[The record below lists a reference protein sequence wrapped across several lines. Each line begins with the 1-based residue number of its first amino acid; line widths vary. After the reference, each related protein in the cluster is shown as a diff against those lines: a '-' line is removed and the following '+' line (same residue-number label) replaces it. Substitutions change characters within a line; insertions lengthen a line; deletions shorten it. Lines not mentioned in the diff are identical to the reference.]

1 MTPFATV
8 GHMRESRARWGR
20 IAAGVA
26 ALTVMATV
34 AGCSAADGGA
44 PTTRTETVTVSAG
57 AGPASGSSGVTAD
70 SGTSDSS
77 GAPIT
82 VVDPNAVTTGSG
94 SGAGTTSSEAAV
106 SGTGQQPPAT
116 GSSAA
121 QGTGDPS
128 GTSTSPTTSAST
140 VPVVDTP
147 ESRAAT
153 RMVAA
158 QCPTVLSPRDIT
170 GGLGKS
176 LPAQTIRVEDVANPD
191 NKMTARTK
199 CYYGTG
205 DIGASRPLVVA
216 VASFPDADAAAQQR
230 DVTLASEKAAG
241 AKVSNSDIGV
251 GDGEIKIMVRDG
263 GLAVTQVGAAT
274 VSIAID
280 HGVIAPS
287 ALRSALTLLTR
298 AVISHVR

>member
-44 PTTRTETVTVSAG
+44 STTRTETVTVSAG
-57 AGPASGSSGVTAD
+57 GGSPAGSPGVTP
-70 SGTSDSS
+70 GTGVSDSS

-82 VVDPNAVTTGSG
+82 VVDPNAVTTGAG
-94 SGAGTTSSEAAV
+94 PGAASSPAGVPGTE
-106 SGTGQQPPAT
+106 QQPSAT

-121 QGTGDPS
+121 QGTDDSS
-128 GTSTSPTTSAST
+128 GASPGLTASTSAVPT
-140 VPVVDTP
+140 VDTA
-147 ESRAAT
+147 ETRAAA

-158 QCPTVLSPRDIT
+158 QCPTVLSPRDIA
-170 GGLGKS
+170 GGLGRS

-199 CYYGTG
+199 CYYGTA

-216 VASFPDADAAAQQR
+216 VAGFADADAAARQR

-274 VSIAID
+274 VSVAID
-280 HGVIAPS
+280 PGVVTPS

-298 AVISHVR
+298 DVISHVQ